1 MDIIGRGWQNISTP
15 PCCPVQCRIAPL
27 GLLEAEDGGDE
38 VEMDFARPTP
48 NLCLIHILFPTLKTH
63 LSRYSLWCPS
73 SLFSLT
79 LVPPQST
86 LLSSHVDFPCLKKGM
101 GRGRPTSSPVL
112 SYPIAIPNYWFCSTW
127 KHMEFSV
134 YFLNKLISDRDNEIT
149 YKRIV
154 LVHKDH

>member
-1 MDIIGRGWQNISTP
+1 
-15 PCCPVQCRIAPL
+15 
-27 GLLEAEDGGDE
+27 
-38 VEMDFARPTP
+38 MDFARPTP

-63 LSRYSLWCPS
+63 LSQYSLWYPS

-79 LVPPQST
+79 LVPPHQGCLKACPIPPQPT
-86 LLSSHVDFPCLKKGM
+86 LFSSHMDFPCLKRGM
-101 GRGRPTSSPVL
+101 GQGHPTFGPVL

-149 YKRIV
+149 FKRIV
-154 LVHKDH
+154 LVYKDR

>member
-1 MDIIGRGWQNISTP
+1 MAKYIHSTMLPRPVPYCPIGFAWGW
-15 PCCPVQCRIAPL
+15 RW
-27 GLLEAEDGGDE
+27 DE

-79 LVPPQST
+79 LVPPQPT

-101 GRGRPTSSPVL
+101 GRGHPTSSPVL
-112 SYPIAIPNYWFCSTW
+112 SCPIAIPNYCFCSTW

-149 YKRIV
+149 FKRIV